1 MKRGFTLLEVILA
14 LGLVPILALSLFFL
28 FSRSLRLRR
37 QADDVTRGT
46 EVARLEME
54 AIRRLQFNQIPA
66 AITCDGAL
74 ATPPSGGFPP
84 APYPQLLQDGQLYT
98 LRVDTASENGCRA
111 VRVQVS
117 WPGAHSLFVET
128 LINP

>member
-1 MKRGFTLLEVILA
+1 MLEVILA
-14 LGLVPILALSLFFL
+14 LGLIPILALSLFFL

-46 EVARLEME
+46 ELARLELE
-54 AIRRLQFNQIPA
+54 SIRRLPVSQIPA
-66 AITCDGAL
+66 ASSFDGGAG
-74 ATPPSGGFPP
+74 TPPSAGFPP
-84 APYPQLLQDGQLYT
+84 PPYPKVQQDRQDYT
-98 LRVDTASENGCRA
+98 LRVDTASEHGCRA

-117 WPGAHSLFVET
+117 WPGSHNLSLET